1 MNLAFQLK
9 IRLIKD
15 VCSEIFLISMKSQKN
30 MLLIEELKIN
40 QMLRAKLSQ
49 NVNTEGWIKRP

>member
-30 MLLIEELKIN
+30 MLLIEELKVKMGKII
-40 QMLRAKLSQ
+40 
-49 NVNTEGWIKRP
+49 TEREYRGLD